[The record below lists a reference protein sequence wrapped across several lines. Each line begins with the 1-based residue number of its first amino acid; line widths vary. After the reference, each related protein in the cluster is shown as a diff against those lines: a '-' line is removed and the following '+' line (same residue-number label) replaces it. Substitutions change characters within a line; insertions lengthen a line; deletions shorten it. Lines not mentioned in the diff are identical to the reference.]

1 MGGAISL
8 LGAGG
13 EVPPGQSC
21 TRRGLAALELV
32 EVSFEA
38 VVLSAVQEVA
48 ADGTESAVASAV
60 PSYLVFGRLRA
71 YGGGG
76 AGAPAHALD
85 PPFLALAPVARA
97 GGGAMPV
104 CEEVSVFSSRTMR
117 SVVYYRGELALEL
130 MPQPCRGGAR
140 RRYILRV
147 DDSAAAAAAGDV
159 ALSKKLW
166 KNTTRLITLVFRN
179 YWQALSVHGVPHA
192 PPGFAPPQPVP
203 FTLAAAAGAGAGGH
217 ADADDGDGGG
227 DAVDS
232 ALRMLL
238 PPPNPAPPTPL
249 AHAHASPTAGSGRGP
264 SPASAGSGH
273 LDGRPRD
280 GAAPH
285 GGGQQGGDRFHGRRH
300 AVGCSVA
307 TVPPIVALLPPELQ
321 PSHKPADRQPARRSR
336 HELAHAVQEPGQ
348 RAGTEQDPAR
358 SVHAREPGHFNRHV

>member
-13 EVPPGQSC
+13 EVPPSQSS
-21 TRRGLAALELV
+21 TRRGLATLELV

-76 AGAPAHALD
+76 AGSPAHALD

-97 GGGAMPV
+97 GGGGGAMPV
-104 CEEVSVFSSRTMR
+104 CEEVAVFSSRTMR

-203 FTLAAAAGAGAGGH
+203 FTLAAAGAGAGGH
-217 ADADDGDGGG
+217 LADADDGDGGAG

-238 PPPNPAPPTPL
+238 PPPTSTPPTP
-249 AHAHASPTAGSGRGP
+249 
-264 SPASAGSGH
+264 
-273 LDGRPRD
+273 
-280 GAAPH
+280 PH
-285 GGGQQGGDRFHGRRH
+285 G
-300 AVGCSVA
+300 
-307 TVPPIVALLPPELQ
+307 
-321 PSHKPADRQPARRSR
+321 
-336 HELAHAVQEPGQ
+336 
-348 RAGTEQDPAR
+348 
-358 SVHAREPGHFNRHV
+358 